1 MRLDPKQALHAVI
14 WAYAGFHLLIA
25 ALMPLVAHEAHY
37 ALYGRHLALSFLD
50 HPPLA
55 AWLQAPVVWLS
66 GSDFALRLLPIG
78 LSVAGQYLLAA
89 LSRRLHPDASPWL
102 PVVSVLLLQGA
113 VVFHASMTLSPAQYG
128 IEKSTDWRRSSVEA
142 IAAIAAS
149 TFPS

>member
-55 AWLQAPVVWLS
+55 
-66 GSDFALRLLPIG
+66 
-78 LSVAGQYLLAA
+78 
-89 LSRRLHPDASPWL
+89 
-102 PVVSVLLLQGA
+102 
-113 VVFHASMTLSPAQYG
+113 TC
-128 IEKSTDWRRSSVEA
+128 TRSSIPCHSCSWHSVT
-142 IAAIAAS
+142 S
-149 TFPS
+149 TPLRRRPSIMI